1 VTTDTT
7 SAPHLS
13 GRQRLILLVLIGAGF
28 MFAIDLTILNIAL
41 PLVGKGIGLGLTGL
55 PWVISA
61 FALPAAGFTLVFGRL
76 GDLFG
81 RRKLFLSGIGLLV
94 LASLLGG
101 FAPSPWIL
109 LTARTM
115 QGFAAALAIPTA
127 LSLLTTTFSEGS
139 TRARIL
145 GLNGAV
151 LTSGFTVGALVGG
164 TLVNWLSWRA
174 A

>member
-1 VTTDTT
+1 MTTDTT
-7 SAPHLS
+7 SAPHLD

-55 PWVISA
+55 PWVIAA
-61 FALPAAGFTLVFGRL
+61 FALPAAGFTLLFGPR

-81 RRKLFLSGIGLLV
+81 RCRLFVSGIGLLV

-101 FAPSPWIL
+101 FAPGPGVL
-109 LTARTM
+109 LTARTL
-115 QGFAAALAIPTA
+115 QGFAAALAIPAA

-139 TRARIL
+139 MRARIL

-151 LTSGFTVGALVGG
+151 LHQRLHRSRWSAGP
-164 TLVNWLSWRA
+164 LSTG
-174 A
+174 